1 MERELLLLG
10 LLRQQ
15 DTHGYQLHEFINHYL
30 STCTNIKKPTAYALL
45 DKMAE
50 RGWITIDHERRE
62 GNRPRRR
69 VYAITESGEAEFQR
83 LLRENLARHHPV
95 YFTNDI
101 GIAFLDALPQAE
113 AIPLLQT
120 RRSAIKAQIDR
131 IQTLEHPSERSA
143 LILDHY
149 LWHLQSEL
157 KWIDRLL
164 ERIAE

>member
-15 DTHGYQLHEFINHYL
+15 DTHGYQLHEFINRYL
-30 STCTNIKKPTAYALL
+30 STCTDMKKPTAYALL

-50 RGWITIDHERRE
+50 RGLITIDHEGRE

-69 VYAITESGEAEFQR
+69 VYTITQAGEAEFQN
-83 LLRENLARHHPV
+83 LLRANLAQHHPV

-101 GIAFLDALPQAE
+101 GIAFMDALPLSE
-113 AIPLLQT
+113 TIPLLQQ
-120 RRSAIKAQIDR
+120 RRSAIAER
-131 IQTLEHPSERSA
+131 LSHLQTLENAHENSA
-143 LILDHY
+143 FILNHY

-157 KWIDRLL
+157 NWLDHLL
-164 ERIAE
+164 GQLQE

>member
-15 DTHGYQLHEFINHYL
+15 DTHGYQLHEFINRYL
-30 STCTNIKKPTAYALL
+30 STCTDMKKPTAYALL
-45 DKMAE
+45 DKMAA
-50 RGWITIDHERRE
+50 RGWITIDHEGRE

-69 VYAITESGEAEFQR
+69 VYTITDAGEVEFQR
-83 LLRENLARHHPV
+83 LLRANLSQHHPV

-101 GIAFLDALPQAE
+101 GIAFLDALPHTE
-113 AIPLLQT
+113 ALPLLRK
-120 RRSAIKAQIDR
+120 RRTTIAERLDYLK
-131 IQTLEHPSERSA
+131 TLQPPHESPA

-157 KWIDRLL
+157 NWLDTLL
-164 ERIAE
+164 ERLND